1 MPEKKQNK
9 RGKPMKVKRK
19 KQTMDSADNKI
30 DIKGIATKQQK
41 QRVKASNKKIDDFI
55 KAANKAMAPPH
66 EQMRSASTTGR
77 TRGDMI
83 YIHKQGPMPNNP
95 SSGAGRGTSPR
106 YEGTP
111 NTAETVFETQSAP
124 RRAKP
129 KLPDHDKYWMFPR

>member
-9 RGKPMKVKRK
+9 RAMGKPVKVAR
-19 KQTMDSADNKI
+19 KQTMDSAVNKI
-30 DIKGIATKQQK
+30 NLPKIARRQQA
-41 QRVKASNKKIDDFI
+41 KAADKKMADFI
-55 KAANKAMAPPH
+55 KAANKVMAPPH